1 MVLGGIEERREP
13 RTSRYW
19 SIEFY
24 EKSRPDH
31 PIKGIGTNVS
41 KSGLGIFSFIPLQEG
56 QKIAIMK
63 EIPPATHPEY
73 TVRWS
78 KKLVED
84 FFMVGLTAQTP
95 EDLPNVFTK

>member
-24 EKSRPDH
+24 VKSRPGQ
-31 PIKGIGTNVS
+31 PMKGIGTNVS
-41 KSGLGIFSFIPLQEG
+41 KSGLGIFSFVPLIEG
-56 QKIAIMK
+56 QEISIMK
-63 EIPPATHPEY
+63 EVPPATHAEY

-84 FFMVGLTAQTP
+84 FFMVGLTTETP
-95 EDLPNVFTK
+95 EAPPDVFVK